1 MADPKT
7 LLLKPDAIMPNSRLP
22 VLIYRGAIARDANG
36 KARSFEDLFHANDWH
51 GVWRNGIYD
60 YDHFHSTS
68 HEVLGIEAGRASV
81 QLGGDSG
88 VAVDVEAG
96 DVLILPAGTGHR
108 RISASLNLSVI
119 GGYPRGQER
128 PDLLKKGDAEAQ
140 NRIDHVPLP
149 KTDPV
154 KGLEGP
160 LIRLWAE

>member
-1 MADPKT
+1 MADPEQ
-7 LLLKPDAIMPNSRLP
+7 LLLKPDAAMPNSRLP
-22 VLIYRGAIARDANG
+22 VLIYRRALTPDEHGKANG
-36 KARSFEDLFHANDWH
+36 FEDLFHSNDWH

-88 VAVDVEAG
+88 TAVDVEAG

-108 RISASLNLSVI
+108 RISASRNLSVI

-140 NRIDHVPLP
+140 DRIDHVAPP

-154 KGLEGP
+154 NGPDGP
-160 LIRLWAE
+160 LTRFWK

>member
-1 MADPKT
+1 MADPEQ
-7 LLLKPDAIMPNSRLP
+7 LLIQPDALMANSRLP
-22 VLIYRGAIARDANG
+22 VLVYRRALVPDAHG
-36 KARSFEDLFHANDWH
+36 KARGFEDLFHGNDWH

-60 YDHFHSTS
+60 YDHFHSNS

-88 VAVDVEAG
+88 VAVDVEVG

-108 RISASLNLSVI
+108 RISGSLNLSVI

-128 PDLLKKGDAEAQ
+128 PDLLRKADAEAQ
-140 NRIDHVPLP
+140 DRIDNVALP

-154 KGLEGP
+154 RGEKGP
-160 LIRLWAE
+160 LPRLWS

>member
-1 MADPKT
+1 MPDPKT
-7 LLLKPDAIMPNSRLP
+7 LHLTPDATMPNSRLP
-22 VLIYRGAIARDANG
+22 VLIYRHAIMRDDSG
-36 KARSFEDLFHANDWH
+36 KAHGFEDLFHANDWH

-128 PDLLKKGDAEAQ
+128 PDLLKKGNAEAQ
-140 NRIDHVPLP
+140 DRIDNVALP
-149 KTDPV
+149 KSDPV
-154 KGLEGP
+154 RGADGP
-160 LIRLWAE
+160 LVRLWK